1 MSATASDWNT
11 GQIAPGMEKSDVPI
25 DMPFTGPA
33 PEGVVYISRN
43 GAFRQGLYDAMNEP
57 WLY

>member
-1 MSATASDWNT
+1 MPQPDTNPA
-11 GQIAPGMEKSDVPI
+11 QIAPGAEVGDIPIDVP
-25 DMPFTGPA
+25 FGGPA

-43 GAFRQGLYDAMNEP
+43 GAFQQGLYDAMSEP

>member
-1 MSATASDWNT
+1 MMSASDWNT
-11 GQIAPGMEKSDVPI
+11 GQIAPGEEVGDIPI
-25 DMPFTGPA
+25 DVPFTGPA

-43 GAFRQGLYDAMNEP
+43 ASFRQGLYDATNEP

>member
-1 MSATASDWNT
+1 MSASDWNT
-11 GQIAPGMEKSDVPI
+11 GQIAPGEEVGDIPI
-25 DMPFTGPA
+25 DVPFTGPA

-43 GAFRQGLYDAMNEP
+43 AAFRQGLYDATNEP